1 MSDPSNIRNLEQ
13 LQENDDDRATP
24 RGVTVAL
31 LVLGGGCVVFA
42 GLALA
47 GRASQPPTTKADP
60 LGDLLQHRSR
70 TGAPASARPSDISPR
85 DVTFP
90 GMLSDDGKPA
100 TALVA
105 VQSAGP
111 ASSTDT

>member
-13 LQENDDDRATP
+13 LQEDDGDRPAP

-47 GRASQPPTTKADP
+47 GRSSQAPGVKADP
-60 LGDLLQHRSR
+60 LGDLLQRRPH
-70 TGAPASARPSDISPR
+70 AAAMASASPTSSSTQ
-85 DVTFP
+85 DVTSP
-90 GMLSDDGKPA
+90 ARLRDQGKPP

-105 VQSAGP
+105 VV
-111 ASSTDT
+111 AS